1 MKELNISV
9 DEIDALRLG
18 ISSPQ
23 DILTSSFG
31 EILKPETINYR
42 TQRPV
47 RGGLF
52 CEKIFGPTKNWQCYC
67 GKYKRVR
74 YKGVVCD
81 RCGVE
86 VAHSSVRRFRMGH
99 IKLGAPVVHPWFLR
113 SNPGILAKLMDI
125 PQKKLEQVVYFAG
138 YIVKSVVT
146 EARDKLLEDAQKL
159 YQDGMKELIKEYE
172 LLSSKISDSDEKER
186 IKQEKQEKEKL
197 LKQKFVEIKNDC
209 EFLKVGAI
217 LSEDQFFAISI
228 KYSHIFTAGIG
239 ASAILDIVKEIDVEV
254 LTAEIETE
262 IKRLLENAEKNIT
275 AIKKLRVR
283 LNIIKGLRDAGI
295 KPEWMFLTILPVIP
309 PDLRPMVEL
318 DGGRYATSDL
328 NDLYRRVLSRNNRL
342 KRLIS
347 VSAPDVITR
356 NEKRML
362 QEAVDALIDKNYRSA
377 GKFNSSETKELKS
390 ISDFLRG
397 KQGRFRQN
405 LLGKRV
411 DYSGRAVIVP
421 GPNLKINQCGVPKT
435 MALELFSPFV
445 VSKLIK
451 LGYAHNIKA
460 AKKLISQ
467 KTSIVWDILEEISR
481 DKVVLLN
488 RAPTLHVLS
497 ILAYQPVLIEGKAI
511 QLHPLVCEGY
521 NADFDGDQM
530 AIHLPLS
537 DEAQE
542 EGKKLMLGS
551 INLLKPSDGKPVAMP
566 KDEMVLGVYYL
577 TFVETDFES
586 REIKKFFS
594 SVNEMNF
601 ALQNGNIVLHDK
613 IKIFVEE
620 KNEIFVTTPGRVIF
634 NSILPTEI
642 SFVNKSL
649 DNGALKE
656 LVLDIFKKFG
666 PEKTSIILDEI
677 KLIGNKY
684 ATISGITYA
693 GSDLVVPKEKE
704 DILLKTE
711 ERRDDLY
718 KFYKKG
724 FITSNERKNLVIEGW
739 NNAKSKLA
747 EKIKQNLPNYGST
760 RYIIESGARG
770 KLDNINQVIGMK
782 GLVANPAGETIEV
795 PIASS
800 FLEGLTALE
809 YFTESHG
816 GRKGKSDTA
825 LKTAD
830 AGYLTRRMVDVAQD
844 IVVSE
849 DDCGSSEGIIFEV
862 AESAEINRTIGYRI
876 KGRFLSKDLFDGDVK
891 IASRND
897 LVDDNLAKIIDDKKI
912 QKVEVRSPLYCKS
925 ITGCCRTCYGIDPSK
940 GNLVEIGRPVGIIAA
955 QSIGEPGLQ
964 LTLRTFHQGGLAGS
978 NIIQGLPRVEE
989 LFEARSR
996 YPAILAEDS
1005 GSVRIETKVQNGVNV
1020 STIYIKTA
1028 SGKTLSYADINS
1040 DIVIVEDG
1048 QEVQKGDAL
1057 TLGSM
1062 DPKQLFDL
1070 KGKVFAE
1077 KYLLSEIQKVYIG
1090 QGQEILDK
1098 HIEVILARMFAL
1110 GQVVDSGST
1119 DLYEG
1124 DFVDMRIVNKRN
1136 KNAEEKAIIE
1146 PTVLGITKAALN
1158 TESFL
1163 SAASFEETT
1172 KVLIEAATKGKI
1184 DLLSGLKEN
1193 VMIGRRIPSGTG
1205 YRVSSINYFNVEE
1218 YLDKFE
1224 KVKY

>member
-9 DEIDALRLG
+9 DEIDGLRLS

-23 DILTSSFG
+23 DILSSSFG
-31 EILKPETINYR
+31 EVLKPETINYR

-67 GKYKRVR
+67 GKYKRIR

-113 SNPGILAKLMDI
+113 SNPGVLAKIMDI

-138 YIVKSVVT
+138 YIVKSVDI
-146 EARDKLLEDAQKL
+146 DKKTKILEDSQKL
-159 YQDGMKELIKEYE
+159 YQDTMKEISKEYE
-172 LLSSKISDSDEKER
+172 ILISKISDAEEKEK
-186 IKQEKQEKEKL
+186 IKQEKQEKERFA
-197 LKQKFVEIKNDC
+197 KQKNAEVKNDC

-217 LSEDQFFAISI
+217 LSEDQFFALSI

-239 ASAILDIVKEIDVEV
+239 ASAILDIAKDIDLEV

-262 IKRLLENAEKNIT
+262 IKKLLENPEKGEN

-283 LNIIKGLRDAGI
+283 LNIIKGLRNAGI
-295 KPEWMFLTILPVIP
+295 KPESMFLTILPVIP

-377 GKFNSSETKELKS
+377 GRFNDSATKELKS

-421 GPNLKINQCGVPKT
+421 GPNLKINQCGVPKA

-445 VSKLIK
+445 ISKLIK

-467 KTSIVWDILEEISR
+467 KTSIVWDILEEIASN
-481 DKVVLLN
+481 KVVLLN

-551 INLLKPSDGKPVAMP
+551 VNLLKPSDGKPVAMP

-577 TFVETDFES
+577 TFVETDFEES
-586 REIKKFFS
+586 DIKKTFSSTDEMIFAFEIKKI
-594 SVNEMNF
+594 
-601 ALQNGNIVLHDK
+601 ALHDK
-613 IKIFVEE
+613 IKVFVEKE
-620 KNEIFVTTPGRVIF
+620 NEFLVTTAGRVIF
-634 NSILPTEI
+634 NSILPKSI
-642 SFVNKSL
+642 PFINKSL

-656 LVLDIFKKFG
+656 LVLDIFKKLG
-666 PEKTSIILDEI
+666 SEETSIILDNI
-677 KLIGNKY
+677 KLLGNKY
-684 ATISGITYA
+684 ATKSGITYA
-693 GSDLVVPKEKE
+693 GSDLIVPTDKS
-704 DILLKTE
+704 DVISKTE
-711 ERRDDLY
+711 KMRDDFY
-718 KFYKKG
+718 VAYKKG
-724 FITSNERKNLVIEGW
+724 FITNDERRNLTINSW
-739 NNAKSKLA
+739 TNAKSELA
-747 EKIKQNLPNYGST
+747 NIIKKNLKNYGST

-770 KLDNINQVIGMK
+770 KLENINQLIGMK
-782 GLVANPAGETIEV
+782 GLVANPSGEYIEV
-795 PIASS
+795 PVANS
-800 FLEGLTALE
+800 FIEGLTSLE

-849 DDCGSSEGIIFEV
+849 EECGSTAGITFNLK
-862 AESAEINRTIGYRI
+862 ESSEINKTLGARV
-876 KGRFLSKDLFDGDVK
+876 KGRFLLTDIVVNGKTLAKAGE
-891 IASRND
+891 
-897 LVDDNLAKIIDDKKI
+897 LVSDELAKIIDSSS
-912 QKVEVRSPLYCKS
+912 VESVSVRSPLYCKS
-925 ITGCCRTCYGIDPSK
+925 QTGCCKKCYGMDPSK
-940 GNLVEIGRPVGIIAA
+940 GELVSIGRPVGIIAA

-996 YPAILAEDS
+996 YPAVLAEES
-1005 GSVRIETKVQNGVNV
+1005 GTVRVETKIENGTTLVNL
-1020 STIYIKTA
+1020 YIKTKN
-1028 SGKTLSYADINS
+1028 GKTLTYPDLHEESI
-1040 DIVIVEDG
+1040 IVEDG
-1048 QEVQKGDAL
+1048 QVVEKGDPL
-1057 TLGSM
+1057 THGSF

-1070 KGKVFAE
+1070 KGKAFTE
-1077 KYLLSEIQKVYIG
+1077 KYLLSEIQKVYVG

-1098 HIEVILARMFAL
+1098 HIEVILGRMFAL
-1110 GQVVDSGST
+1110 GQVVDSGTT

-1124 DFVDMRIVNKRN
+1124 DYVDMRIINTKN
-1136 KNAEEKAIIE
+1136 KNTEEKAKVK

-1163 SAASFEETT
+1163 SSASFEETT
-1172 KVLIEAATKGKI
+1172 KVLIEASIKGKI

-1205 YRVSSINYFNVEE
+1205 YRVSEVNYFNLEE
-1218 YLDKFE
+1218 YVDKFE
-1224 KVKY
+1224 KIKY